1 MNIATE
7 DEHTL
12 PQHPRVLT
20 DLVYIQTSPQRYL
33 VKDTKTGR
41 YFRLS
46 AVVVYIMQSLDGT
59 KTPEAIGAELGLNM
73 ASILYT
79 VKQLERL
86 FLLETGTDGPEQR
99 KKKLMRRR
107 PWLMRISLLRK
118 DLITTDLWM
127 DRVYQVLRLKYV
139 FSPWF
144 GIALL
149 VLYTESLLM
158 YLHYQEPIQKALET
172 MTQWNG
178 SLPGFVAISL
188 AFDFVVCL
196 FHELAH
202 GFACKHFGGK
212 VQALGIGLYFFRP
225 VFYCD
230 VSDAWTFPKRSQRLV
245 THGAGMAMNFF
256 LTSLALLFLPLGTRI
271 HWLWIGIIL
280 ILLVACIRA
289 VINFNPLLRLDGYYL
304 LADLLNIE
312 NLRQKSFNFL
322 LSNLRWMLYKIRLTQ
337 IPPAQQML
345 RGNFREKLI
354 FILYGVF
361 SVSYITIWCIA
372 LAISYTN
379 LLARYLGPWSW
390 PLLCLGIAVV
400 IMYPLWMRWE
410 MNSRK
415 HRAFHKYQ
423 FEHDYLSRK

>member
-1 MNIATE
+1 
-7 DEHTL
+7 
-12 PQHPRVLT
+12 
-20 DLVYIQTSPQRYL
+20 
-33 VKDTKTGR
+33 
-41 YFRLS
+41 
-46 AVVVYIMQSLDGT
+46 
-59 KTPEAIGAELGLNM
+59 
-73 ASILYT
+73 
-79 VKQLERL
+79 
-86 FLLETGTDGPEQR
+86 
-99 KKKLMRRR
+99 
-107 PWLMRISLLRK
+107 
-118 DLITTDLWM
+118 
-127 DRVYQVLRLKYV
+127 
-139 FSPWF
+139 
-144 GIALL
+144 
-149 VLYTESLLM
+149 
-158 YLHYQEPIQKALET
+158 
-172 MTQWNG
+172 
-178 SLPGFVAISL
+178 
-188 AFDFVVCL
+188 
-196 FHELAH
+196 
-202 GFACKHFGGK
+202 
-212 VQALGIGLYFFRP
+212 
-225 VFYCD
+225 
-230 VSDAWTFPKRSQRLV
+230 V